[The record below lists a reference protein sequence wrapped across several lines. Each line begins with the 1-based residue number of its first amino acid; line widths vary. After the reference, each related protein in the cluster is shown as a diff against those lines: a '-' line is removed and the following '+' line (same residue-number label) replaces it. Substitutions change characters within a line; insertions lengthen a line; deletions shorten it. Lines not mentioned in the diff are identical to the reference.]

1 MPEVP
6 QIQRSDPKSGKDMTD
21 IPAAQPSPSGSP
33 AYFHLLWDHE
43 LDSLAPILDSIL
55 SRREQ
60 VLAHWHRLYI
70 LHFGDSRSLSDR
82 EFMEIFGADL
92 AATIGD
98 LRAKDVDKFTA
109 DVRRIG
115 EALAERRVPFP
126 EIVVSM
132 HLFEESATNAFP
144 VFPPPM
150 PKIYLAFDKLSHCR
164 MIVLAD
170 AFFRSTAAV
179 ANARIRDLEREASL
193 LPRQARSR
201 FHGLVGANP
210 AMRQLYDRV
219 ESAARTRGTILI
231 VGESGTGKEL
241 VARAIHEA
249 SAEVRAP
256 FVALNC
262 AAIPREL
269 IESELFGYKRGAF
282 SGANAEHLGL
292 FRSAEGGTLFL
303 DEITEMSPETQT
315 KLLRVLQ
322 ERSVRPVGATREIP
336 VDARVVATTNREPT
350 EAVRTGQLRS
360 DLYYRLQANVL
371 RIPPLRERLDDVPLL
386 IEHFINVF
394 NERLKRPIPVTGISE
409 DAMAA
414 MQSYEWPGNVREL
427 SNAIEGAFTFGRSA
441 SITLADLPPQLA
453 GAYRSQPV
461 AAQDAAPLPP
471 TVPPAEATGVQSFA
485 DVERELIR
493 RALESTEGNKVQA
506 AKLLRISRK
515 KLYAKIEKYGLT

>member
-1 MPEVP
+1 M
-6 QIQRSDPKSGKDMTD
+6 SA
-21 IPAAQPSPSGSP
+21 PAKNESAKVTADNQTSQPSPVPETPAGLP
-33 AYFHLLWDHE
+33 AYFHLLWDYE

-55 SRREQ
+55 SRRDQ
-60 VLAHWHRLYI
+60 VLAHWHRLYL
-70 LHFGDSRSLSDR
+70 LHFGDTRSLSDR

-98 LRAKDVDKFTA
+98 LRAKDVDKFTS

-132 HLFEESATNAFP
+132 HLFEESATSVFP
-144 VFPPPM
+144 VFPPQL

-170 AFFRSTAAV
+170 AYFRSTAAV
-179 ANARIRDLEREASL
+179 ANARIRDLEREASM
-193 LPRQARSR
+193 LPSQARSR

-210 AMRQLYDRV
+210 AMRQLYERI
-219 ESAARTRGTILI
+219 EAAARTRGTILV

-241 VARAIHEA
+241 IARAIHEA
-249 SAEVRAP
+249 SEQPASP

-292 FRSAEGGTLFL
+292 FRSAEGGILFVA
-303 DEITEMSPETQT
+303 ETTEMSPETQT

-322 ERSVRPVGATREIP
+322 EHSVRPVGGNREIP
-336 VDARVVATTNREPT
+336 VDARVVATTNREPA

-360 DLYYRLQANVL
+360 DLYYRLQASVI
-371 RIPPLRERLDDVPLL
+371 RVPPLRERLDDVPLL

-394 NERLKRPIPVTGISE
+394 NERLKRPIPITGIAG

-414 MQSYEWPGNVREL
+414 MQNYAWPGNVREL
-427 SNAIEGAFTFGRSA
+427 SNLIEGAFTFGRSS
-441 SITLADLPPQLA
+441 SITLDDLPPPLA
-453 GAYRSQPV
+453 GERRSQTLPPS
-461 AAQDAAPLPP
+461 DGTTAAPATDAVPVGLP
-471 TVPPAEATGVQSFA
+471 SFA
-485 DVERELIR
+485 DVERDLIR
-493 RALESTEGNKVQA
+493 RALENTEGNKVQA
-506 AKLLRISRK
+506 AKLLRI
-515 KLYAKIEKYGLT
+515 

>member
-1 MPEVP
+1 MS
-6 QIQRSDPKSGKDMTD
+6 QIFQSKPTEEASESFPSAEL
-21 IPAAQPSPSGSP
+21 PAGPP
-33 AYFHLLWDHE
+33 AYFHLLWDYE
-43 LDSLAPILDSIL
+43 LEGLAPVLDSIL
-55 SRREQ
+55 SRREE
-60 VLAHWHRLYI
+60 VLAHWHKLYV
-70 LHFGDSRSLSDR
+70 LHFGDARSLSDR

-92 AATIGD
+92 ATTIGD
-98 LRAKDVDKFTA
+98 LRARDVDKFIA

-115 EALAERRVPFP
+115 DVLAERRVSFP

-132 HLFEESATNAFP
+132 HLFEESATKAFP
-144 VFPPPM
+144 HLPPPL
-150 PKIYLAFDKLSHCR
+150 PKVYLAFDKLSHCR

-170 AFFRSTAAV
+170 AYFRSTAAV
-179 ANARIRDLEREASL
+179 ANARIRDLEREAAL

-210 AMRQLYDRV
+210 AMRQLYERI
-219 ESAARTRGTILI
+219 EAAARTRGTILI
-231 VGESGTGKEL
+231 FGESGTGKEL

-249 SAEVRAP
+249 SQESRAP

-282 SGANAEHLGL
+282 SGANVEHLGL

-303 DEITEMSPETQT
+303 DEITEMAPETQS

-322 ERSVRPVGATREIP
+322 ERSVRPVGANREMP
-336 VDARVVATTNREPT
+336 VDVRVVASTNRDPA

-371 RIPPLRERLDDVPLL
+371 RIAPLRDRLDDVPLL
-386 IEHFINVF
+386 IEHFINLF
-394 NERLKRPIPVTGISE
+394 NERLKRAIPVTGIAE
-409 DAMAA
+409 DTLAA
-414 MQSYEWPGNVREL
+414 MQTYQWPGNVREL

-441 SITLADLPPQLA
+441 RITLADLPPQLA
-453 GAYRSQPV
+453 EQHQAPSGVTPEPVQPF
-461 AAQDAAPLPP
+461 APLPGTAP
-471 TVPPAEATGVQSFA
+471 GMSFA
-485 DVERELIR
+485 DVERDLIR

-506 AKLLRISRK
+506 ARLLRISRK